1 VLWHDLL
8 DLARGPNTFARASLQ
23 DGLQTKKIFFFVRKN
38 GKHLEAY
45 IEEKEDANAFASISS
60 YTASP
65 DY

>member
-1 VLWHDLL
+1 
-8 DLARGPNTFARASLQ
+8 
-23 DGLQTKKIFFFVRKN
+23 VRKN